1 MSLKRKHD
9 DDLTTSCFTN
19 NKLIRFIVKWSC
31 TDVSI
36 DDPLLNKWLT
46 KIAPSCV
53 YPKMKNEKD
62 PIFKCILCS
71 TNCTSQQSIIRH
83 YSERHEHQI
92 PKNIFG
98 NKETFKCDICYL
110 SFKRQEHLN
119 SHLKSL
125 GHEKLTKVENSSII
139 NSYNE
144 SKRKDLNRKENLKR
158 KISTELPY
166 LEWQG
171 ENKKSK
177 LSIDQKKSSCEAKDT
192 ISTTS
197 TTNTASTS
205 ASSNTTPS
213 NESHLTIEEIL
224 NDVLENRVEESHLT
238 IEEILNDVLVNRDE
252 ENHQSNDRDGM
263 VRSLSDDMIRNLVF
277 E

>member
-98 NKETFKCDICYL
+98 NKET
-110 SFKRQEHLN
+110 
-119 SHLKSL
+119 
-125 GHEKLTKVENSSII
+125 
-139 NSYNE
+139 
-144 SKRKDLNRKENLKR
+144 
-158 KISTELPY
+158 ELPY

-224 NDVLENRVEESHLT
+224 NDVL
-238 IEEILNDVLVNRDE
+238 VNRDE